1 MHIFWLYQSQRGIYG
16 RNVLIFISITFS
28 EKHLTAVWTV
38 LWFCAVGTGWI
49 GSTTANTKLKNP
61 TKRTDRRQKNQKT
74 GRWIGVQREWQPI
87 TAKMRRENFHC
98 HHQKQG
104 CIDSVAGH
112 AQTRSHTHTNTHTA
126 PEHLPKNLHPFF
138 FTFFFFALIAPIH
151 RHDIL
156 IGKRRSANSC
166 SWRAHTR
173 RMIARAGQLMSQ
185 DGGRTTVSVP
195 WLVLAGRHQVPE
207 QADGVVWSQ
216 EVWFWSD
223 SCDLFG
229 YSESLQR
236 CGGKFLNTPLSK
248 EGALNGLELWSR
260 LWVLQGGVGGCHC
273 TLCIKSNIMIEAQMR
288 VWITDMLSDLLQC
301 KKPARLVFSN
311 RQCNT
316 RCEYIAVYNHIGILV
331 TLKGTDMI

>member
-1 MHIFWLYQSQRGIYG
+1 M
-16 RNVLIFISITFS
+16 
-28 EKHLTAVWTV
+28 
-38 LWFCAVGTGWI
+38 
-49 GSTTANTKLKNP
+49 
-61 TKRTDRRQKNQKT
+61 DRRAARMTTNYSKDEKRKLSLSPSKT
-74 GRWIGVQREWQPI
+74 GLHRLCSGS
-87 TAKMRRENFHC
+87 C
-98 HHQKQG
+98 
-104 CIDSVAGH
+104 
-112 AQTRSHTHTNTHTA
+112 TNTLTHSHKHPHGARTSAKKPA
-126 PEHLPKNLHPFF
+126 PIFF
-138 FTFFFFALIAPIH
+138 YIFFFFALIAPIH